1 MDWYWTVA
9 AILSVW
15 RLTHLVHAEDG
26 PWKLLLKLRALGGS
40 VFRCF
45 YCLSLWIAAPFAWSL
60 DADPKHFVLLW
71 LALSAAAIL
80 IERRLPPRAEWWT
93 EPAGSGGIQEHKEE
107 MPDVLLRK

>member
-1 MDWYWTVA
+1 M
-9 AILSVW
+9 
-15 RLTHLVHAEDG
+15 
-26 PWKLLLKLRALGGS
+26 
-40 VFRCF
+40 FRCF

-80 IERRLPPRAEWWT
+80 IERRLPPRAEWWS
-93 EPAGSGGIQEHKEE
+93 EPAGSGGIQEDKEE